1 MHGKGLTKEIWFYGK
16 NYKMNLYTQLE
27 SKAKIQ
33 PTFTAI
39 EWENGSLSYFQFLK
53 LAGNIG
59 SALIGKF
66 KLEKG
71 DKVALVGFGTFS
83 VSKRAARKGRN
94 PQTGKE
100 IDIPAK
106 NVVKFKAGSEL
117 SAKV

>member
-1 MHGKGLTKEIWFYGK
+1 
-16 NYKMNLYTQLE
+16 MNLYTQLE

-71 DKVALVGFGTFS
+71 DKVALVMENCFIFLPILFG
-83 VSKRAARKGRN
+83 
-94 PQTGKE
+94 
-100 IDIPAK
+100 IW
-106 NVVKFKAGSEL
+106 KAGLVAVPINAKLHKKEL
-117 SAKV
+117 SWIFTNSDT